1 MMWVRLGKQGTLTK
15 WRASDGS
22 RIVYTTHR
30 GPPRFAADERAEV
43 PTVSPSPPP
52 PGPGTHLS
60 RLIARFQ
67 RVLPWWDMQPHSG
80 CGCNDTARWMD
91 QLGPDGCEQQIE
103 QIVSRLEK
111 EATKRK
117 INFPFRREMAK
128 KIVLWAIRRARKDM
142 I

>member
-43 PTVSPSPPP
+43 PTVSPSPFP

-60 RLIARFQ
+60 RLIARLQ
-67 RVLPWWDMQPHSG
+67 RLSPWWDMQPHSG

-91 QLGPDGCEQQIE
+91 QLGPDGCEAHLE
-103 QIVSRLEK
+103 EIVDRLEE
-111 EATKRK
+111 EAAERA
-117 INFPFRREMAK
+117 IRFPFRRAAAK
-128 KIVLWAIRRARKDM
+128 RTVRWAIRRARKAE
-142 I
+142 

>member
-1 MMWVRLGKQGTLTK
+1 
-15 WRASDGS
+15 
-22 RIVYTTHR
+22 
-30 GPPRFAADERAEV
+30 
-43 PTVSPSPPP
+43 
-52 PGPGTHLS
+52 
-60 RLIARFQ
+60 
-67 RVLPWWDMQPHSG
+67 
-80 CGCNDTARWMD
+80 MD

>member
-60 RLIARFQ
+60 HLIARFQ
-67 RVLPWWDMQPHSG
+67 RVLPWLDMQPHSG

-91 QLGPDGCEQQIE
+91 QLGPDGCEAKLDV
-103 QIVSRLEK
+103 IVDRLEE
-111 EATKRK
+111 EASKRK
-117 INFPFRREMAK
+117 ITFPFRRAAAK
-128 KIVLWAIRRARKDM
+128 KLVRLAIRRARKEE
-142 I
+142 

>member
-1 MMWVRLGKQGTLTK
+1 MYMT
-15 WRASDGS
+15 D
-22 RIVYTTHR
+22 
-30 GPPRFAADERAEV
+30 ADK
-43 PTVSPSPPP
+43 PTS
-52 PGPGTHLS
+52 GPGTHLS

-67 RVLPWWDMQPHSG
+67 RVVPWWDMQPHSG

-91 QLGPDGCEQQIE
+91 QLGTDGCEQQIE

>member
-52 PGPGTHLS
+52 SGPGTHLS

-67 RVLPWWDMQPHSG
+67 RVLPWWDMQPHGG
-80 CGCNDTARWMD
+80 CGCDDTARWMD
-91 QLGPDGCEQQIE
+91 QLGPDGCEAHLE
-103 QIVSRLEK
+103 EIVDRLEE
-111 EATKRK
+111 EASKRK
-117 INFPFRREMAK
+117 ITFPFRRSAAK
-128 KIVLWAIRRARKDM
+128 KVVRLAIRRARKEA
-142 I
+142 

>member
-67 RVLPWWDMQPHSG
+67 RVLPWLDMQPHEG
-80 CGCNDTARWMD
+80 CGCDDTARWMD
-91 QLGPDGCEQQIE
+91 QLGPDGCEDNLD
-103 QIVSRLEK
+103 QIVDRLEE
-111 EATKRK
+111 EATNREIK
-117 INFPFRREMAK
+117 FPFRRTAAK
-128 KIVLWAIRRARKDM
+128 QMTQWAIRRARKAE
-142 I
+142 